1 MDSGHCEKPT
11 VSDAK
16 RVGPVNNFNRALPR
30 RTFLRGLGATM
41 ALPLLDSMV
50 PAASALGPSKPPV
63 RLGYVYTPNGIIGA
77 SEKSPRPFMWTP
89 RTVGADFEFSPTM
102 KALEPFR
109 EHINVFSGL
118 AQVNGRALG
127 DGPGDHARATA
138 TFLTGVHPRKT
149 GGADFR
155 LGISADQIAARELG
169 KYTQLSSLELGL
181 EPQPLAGN
189 CDSGYT
195 CAYMSM
201 SWRGP
206 TSPLPADINPRTVFE
221 RLFGDGDSTDP
232 KARMARLES
241 QRSVLDYVTSSL
253 TRLRMGLGAGDKR
266 KLEEYL
272 ESVRDIERR
281 VQLAE
286 DQNATLEL
294 PRIER
299 PSAIPDDYLQYSK
312 LMLDMMV
319 VAWQTDM
326 TRVASFMLGRDGSN
340 RAYREIGISDGH
352 HSISHHQGDPEKVE
366 KLIKID
372 ELHVGMFAYLL
383 KKLKETP
390 DGDGTLLDHSMV
402 LFGSSLSESN
412 IHTHD
417 DLPIVLAG
425 GAGGQLKGN
434 RHLVYHRETPLNNLF
449 LNMFDL
455 AGLPHIDAFG
465 DSTGRLTAL

>member
-1 MDSGHCEKPT
+1 MSISKH
-11 VSDAK
+11 
-16 RVGPVNNFNRALPR
+16 ALPR

-41 ALPLLDSMV
+41 ALPLLDSMRS
-50 PAASALGPSKPPV
+50 AASVASPATPPI

-77 SEKSPRPFMWTP
+77 CDKSPRPFMWTP
-89 RTVGADFEFSPTM
+89 KTTGANFEFSPTM

-109 EHINVFSGL
+109 DQINVFSGL

-155 LGISADQIAARELG
+155 LGISADQIAAKELG

-206 TSPLPADINPRTVFE
+206 TSPLPAEINPRTVFE

-232 KARMARLES
+232 SARMARLES
-241 QRSVLDYVTSSL
+241 QKSVLDYVSGTLS
-253 TRLRMGLGAGDKR
+253 RLRMTLGVGDKR

-281 VQLAE
+281 IQLAE
-286 DQNATLEL
+286 QQNATTVL
-294 PRIER
+294 PLIDR
-299 PSAIPDDYLQYSK
+299 PGAIPDDYMQYTK
-312 LMLDMMV
+312 LMIDMQV
-319 VAWQTDM
+319 AAWQTDM

-340 RAYREIGISDGH
+340 RSYREIGISDGH
-352 HSISHHQGDPEKVE
+352 HSISHHQGDAERIE
-366 KLIKID
+366 KLMKID
-372 ELHVGMFAYLL
+372 GLHVSMFAYLL
-383 KKLKETP
+383 EKLRNTP
-390 DGDGTLLDHSMV
+390 DGDGSLLDHSLV
-402 LFGSSLSESN
+402 LFGSSISESN

-425 GAGGQLKGN
+425 TAKGQIKGN
-434 RHLVYHRETPLNNLF
+434 RHLVYAKETPLNNLL

-455 AGLPHIDAFG
+455 AGVPHVDAFG
-465 DSTGRLTAL
+465 DSTGRLANL

>member
-1 MDSGHCEKPT
+1 
-11 VSDAK
+11 
-16 RVGPVNNFNRALPR
+16 L
-30 RTFLRGLGATM
+30 
-41 ALPLLDSMV
+41 ALPLLESMT
-50 PAASALGPSKPPV
+50 PRASALAASSTPT
-63 RLGYVYTPNGIIGA
+63 RLGYIYTPNGIIGA
-77 SEKSPRPFMWTP
+77 SDKSPRPFMWTP
-89 RTVGADFEFSPTM
+89 RTGGANFEFSPTM
-102 KALEPFR
+102 KALEPYR
-109 EHINVFSGL
+109 EQINVFSGL

-149 GGADFR
+149 GGADFQ
-155 LGISADQIAARELG
+155 LGISADQIAAKELG

-206 TSPLPADINPRTVFE
+206 TSPLPAEINPRTVFE
-221 RLFGDGDSTDP
+221 RLFGEGDSTDAA
-232 KARMARLES
+232 ARMARLEH
-241 QRSVLDYVTSSL
+241 QKSVLDYVSGSL
-253 TRLRMGLGAGDKR
+253 SRLRMRIGAGDKR

-272 ESVRDIERR
+272 DAVRDIERR
-281 VQLAE
+281 IQRAE
-286 DQNATLEL
+286 EQSATMLL
-294 PRIER
+294 PSIDR
-299 PSAIPDDYLQYSK
+299 PSAIPDDYEQYTT
-312 LMLDMMV
+312 LMIDMQV
-319 VAWQTDM
+319 AAWQTDM
-326 TRVASFMLGRDGSN
+326 TRVSSFMLGRDGSN

-366 KLIKID
+366 KLVKID
-372 ELHVGMFAYLL
+372 ELHVAMFAYLL

-402 LFGSSLSESN
+402 LFGSSISESN

-425 GAGGQLKGN
+425 GANGRLKGN
-434 RHLVYHRETPLNNLF
+434 RHLVYPRETPLNNL
-449 LNMFDL
+449 LLSMFDM
-455 AGLPHIDAFG
+455 AGLPHIDGFG
-465 DSTGRLTAL
+465 DSTGRLANV

>member
-1 MDSGHCEKPT
+1 M
-11 VSDAK
+11 
-16 RVGPVNNFNRALPR
+16 NNFNRTLPR

-41 ALPLLDSMV
+41 ALPLLDSMT
-50 PAASALGPSKPPV
+50 PRLSALAPAKSPV

-77 SEKSPRPFMWTP
+77 SDKSPRPFMWTP
-89 RTVGADFEFSPTM
+89 KTSGANFEFSPTM
-102 KALEPFR
+102 KPLEPFR
-109 EHINVFSGL
+109 EQLNVFSGL

-138 TFLTGVHPRKT
+138 TFLTGVHPYKT
-149 GGADFR
+149 GGADFN
-155 LGISADQIAARELG
+155 LGISADQIAAKEFG

-206 TSPLPADINPRTVFE
+206 TSPLPAEINPRTVFE
-221 RLFGDGDSTDP
+221 RLFGDDDSTDA
-232 KARMARLES
+232 KARMGRL
-241 QRSVLDYVTSSL
+241 QHQKSVLDYVTGSL
-253 TRLRMGLGAGDKR
+253 SRLSTRLGTSDKR

-272 ESVRDIERR
+272 EAVRDIERR
-281 VQLAE
+281 IQRAE
-286 DQNATLEL
+286 EQSTTIEL
-294 PRIER
+294 PHIER
-299 PSAIPDDYLQYSK
+299 PSAIPDDYEQYTK
-312 LMLDMMV
+312 LMIDMQV

-352 HSISHHQGDPEKVE
+352 HSISHHQNDPEKVD

-372 ELHVGMFAYLL
+372 ELHVSMFAYLL
-383 KKLKETP
+383 EKLKSTP
-390 DGDGTLLDHSMV
+390 DGDGTLLDHSLV

-425 GAGGQLKGN
+425 SANGQLKGN
-434 RHLVYHRETPLNNLF
+434 RHLVYSKETPLNNLF

-455 AGLPHIDAFG
+455 AGLPHVDGFG
-465 DSTGRLTAL
+465 DSTGRLKNL

>member
-1 MDSGHCEKPT
+1 MSALYHT
-11 VSDAK
+11 
-16 RVGPVNNFNRALPR
+16 LPR

-41 ALPLLDSMV
+41 ALPLLDSMA
-50 PAASALGPSKPPV
+50 PRSSAAAAATSPT

-77 SEKSPRPFMWTP
+77 SDKSPRPFMWTP
-89 RTVGADFEFSPTM
+89 KTTGANFEFSPTM

-109 EHINVFSGL
+109 DRLNAFSGL
-118 AQVNGRALG
+118 AQVTGRALG

-138 TFLTGVHPRKT
+138 TFLTGVHPYKT
-149 GGADFR
+149 GGADFH

-169 KYTQLSSLELGL
+169 KYTQLASLELGL

-206 TSPLPADINPRTVFE
+206 TSPLPAEINPRTVFE

-232 KARMARLES
+232 AARMIRLEH
-241 QRSVLDYVTSSL
+241 QKSVLDYVSASL
-253 TRLRMGLGAGDKR
+253 ARLRTSLGVGDTR

-272 ESVRDIERR
+272 EAVRDIERR
-281 VQLAE
+281 IELAE
-286 DQNATLEL
+286 RQNATIEL
-294 PRIER
+294 PHIER
-299 PSAIPDDYLQYSK
+299 PSAIPDDYLQYTK
-312 LMLDMMV
+312 LMVDMQV

-326 TRVASFMLGRDGSN
+326 TRVASLMLGRDGSN

-352 HSISHHQGDPEKVE
+352 HSISHHQGDAEKVD
-366 KLIKID
+366 KLVKID
-372 ELHVGMFAYLL
+372 ELHVAMFAYLL
-383 KKLKETP
+383 EKLQNTP
-390 DGDGTLLDHSMV
+390 DGDGTLLDHSLV
-402 LFGSSLSESN
+402 LFGSSISESN

-417 DLPIVLAG
+417 DLPILLAG
-425 GAGGQLKGN
+425 GANGRLKGN
-434 RHLVYHRETPLNNLF
+434 RHLVYRKETPLNNLF

-455 AGLPHIDAFG
+455 AGLPQVDGFG
-465 DSTGRLTAL
+465 DSTGRLTDL

>member
-1 MDSGHCEKPT
+1 MSAFTHP
-11 VSDAK
+11 
-16 RVGPVNNFNRALPR
+16 LLR
-30 RTFLRGLGATM
+30 RTFLRGLGATV
-41 ALPLLDSMV
+41 ALPLLDSISSAA
-50 PAASALGPSKPPV
+50 PARSSRPI
-63 RLGYVYTPNGIIGA
+63 RLGYVYTPNGIVGA
-77 SEKSPRPFMWTP
+77 CDKSPRPFMWTP
-89 RTVGADFEFSPTM
+89 KTAGANFEFSPTM

-109 EHINVFSGL
+109 EHLNVFSGL

-149 GGADFR
+149 GGADFQ
-155 LGISADQIAARELG
+155 LGVSADQIAAKELG
-169 KYTQLSSLELGL
+169 KYTQLASLELGL

-206 TSPLPADINPRTVFE
+206 TSPLPAEINPRAVFE

-232 KARMARLES
+232 AARLARLEY
-241 QRSVLDYVTSSL
+241 QKSVLDYVADSL
-253 TRLRMGLGAGDKR
+253 SRLRVRLGIGDKR

-272 ESVRDIERR
+272 EAVRDIERR
-281 VQLAE
+281 IQLTE
-286 DQNATLEL
+286 EQNLTLAVPYL
-294 PRIER
+294 DR
-299 PSAIPDDYLQYSK
+299 PGAVPDDYLQYTK
-312 LMLDMMV
+312 LMVDMQV
-319 VAWQTDM
+319 IAWQTDM
-326 TRVASFMLGRDGSN
+326 TRVASLMLGRDGSN

-352 HSISHHQGDPEKVE
+352 HSISHHQGDAERLD

-372 ELHVGMFAYLL
+372 GLHVAMFAYLL
-383 KKLKETP
+383 KRLQETP
-390 DGDGTLLDHSMV
+390 DGDGTLLDHSLV
-402 LFGSSLSESN
+402 LFGSSLCESN

-425 GAGGQLKGN
+425 TASGQVNGN
-434 RHLVYHRETPLNNLF
+434 RHLVYPKETPLNNLL

-455 AGLPHIDAFG
+455 AGLPHIDGFG
-465 DSTGRLTAL
+465 DSTGRLTSL

>member
-1 MDSGHCEKPT
+1 MTISNHP
-11 VSDAK
+11 
-16 RVGPVNNFNRALPR
+16 LPR

-41 ALPLLDSMV
+41 ALPLLDAMR
-50 PAASALGPSKPPV
+50 PAASTLAPSESPI
-63 RLGYVYTPNGIIGA
+63 RLGYVYTPNGIVGA
-77 SEKSPRPFMWTP
+77 CDKSPRPFMWTP
-89 RTVGADFEFSPTM
+89 KATGANFEFGPTM

-109 EHINVFSGL
+109 EHLNVVSGL
-118 AQVNGRALG
+118 AQVTGRALG

-138 TFLTGVHPRKT
+138 TFLTGVHPYKT

-155 LGISADQIAARELG
+155 LGISADQIAAKAFG

-206 TSPLPADINPRTVFE
+206 NSPLPAEINPRAVFE

-232 KARMARLES
+232 EVRARRLEK
-241 QRSVLDYVTSSL
+241 QKSVLDYVSGSL
-253 TRLRMGLGAGDKR
+253 TRLQQRLGAGDRR
-266 KLEEYL
+266 KIEEYL
-272 ESVRDIERR
+272 DAVRDIERR
-281 VQLAE
+281 IALAE
-286 DQNATLEL
+286 RQSRTLEVPVL
-294 PRIER
+294 DR
-299 PSAIPDDYLQYSK
+299 PGSVPDDYLQYSK
-312 LMLDMMV
+312 LMIDLQV
-319 VAWQTDM
+319 AAWQTDM

-352 HSISHHQGDPEKVE
+352 HSISHHQGDDERLD

-372 ELHVGMFAYLL
+372 ELHVSMFAYLL
-383 KKLKETP
+383 KRLQETR
-390 DGDGTLLDHSMV
+390 DGDGTLLDHSLV
-402 LFGSSLSESN
+402 VFGSSISESN

-425 GAGGQLKGN
+425 TANRQLAAN
-434 RHLVYHRETPLNNLF
+434 RHLVYPKETPLNNLF

-455 AGLPHIDAFG
+455 AGVSGVDGFG
-465 DSTGRLTAL
+465 DSTGRLQNL

>member
-1 MDSGHCEKPT
+1 MIRLND
-11 VSDAK
+11 
-16 RVGPVNNFNRALPR
+16 ALPR
-30 RTFLRGLGATM
+30 RTFLRGLGATL
-41 ALPLLDSMV
+41 ALPLLESMA
-50 PAASALGPSKPPV
+50 PRASAATAASSSPPT

-77 SEKSPRPFMWTP
+77 CDKSPRPFLWTP
-89 RTVGADFEFSPTM
+89 KTVGAGFEFSPTM

-109 EHINVFSGL
+109 EQINVFSGL

-149 GGADFR
+149 GGADFQ

-169 KYTQLSSLELGL
+169 KYTQLGSLELGL

-206 TSPLPADINPRTVFE
+206 TSPLPAEINPRTVFE
-221 RLFGDGDSTDP
+221 RLFGEGDSTDAA
-232 KARMARLES
+232 ARIARLEH
-241 QRSVLDYVTSSL
+241 QKSVLDYVTTSL
-253 TRLRMGLGAGDKR
+253 SRLRTKIGTRDRL
-266 KLEEYL
+266 KLDEYL
-272 ESVRDIERR
+272 EAVRDIERR
-281 VQLAE
+281 IQRAE
-286 DQNATLEL
+286 EQSATLRL
-294 PRIER
+294 PNIDR
-299 PSAIPDDYLQYSK
+299 PRAVPDDYAQYTS
-312 LMLDMMV
+312 LMIDMQVM
-319 VAWQTDM
+319 AWQTDM

-390 DGDGTLLDHSMV
+390 DGEGTLLDHSMV
-402 LFGSSLSESN
+402 LFGSSISESN

-425 GAGGQLKGN
+425 GASGRLQGN
-434 RHLVYHRETPLNNLF
+434 RHLVYPRETPLNNLF
-449 LNMFDL
+449 LNMFDM
-455 AGLPHIDAFG
+455 AGLPHIDGFG
-465 DSTGRLTAL
+465 DSTGRLTNL

>member
-1 MDSGHCEKPT
+1 MSTCYI
-11 VSDAK
+11 
-16 RVGPVNNFNRALPR
+16 LPR

-50 PAASALGPSKPPV
+50 PKVSAAGTSKPV
-63 RLGYVYTPNGIIGA
+63 RLGYVYTPNGIVGA

-89 RTVGADFEFSPTM
+89 KAAGANFEFSPTM
-102 KALEPFR
+102 KVLEPYR
-109 EHINVFSGL
+109 EHLNVFSGL
-118 AQVNGRALG
+118 AQLNGRALG

-149 GGADFR
+149 GGADFQ
-155 LGISADQIAARELG
+155 LGISADQIAAKELG
-169 KYTQLSSLELGL
+169 KYTQLASLELGL

-201 SWRGP
+201 SWRGA
-206 TSPLPADINPRTVFE
+206 TSPLPAEINPRTVFE

-232 KARMARLES
+232 RARMVRLES
-241 QRSVLDYVTSSL
+241 QKSVLDYVTGSL

-281 VQLAE
+281 IQLAE
-286 DQNATLEL
+286 DQNATIEL
-294 PRIER
+294 PHIVR
-299 PSAIPDDYLQYSK
+299 PSAIPDDYVQYTK
-312 LMLDMMV
+312 LMIDMQV

-326 TRVASFMLGRDGSN
+326 TRVASLMLGRDGSN

-352 HSISHHQGDPEKVE
+352 HSISHHQGDGE
-366 KLIKID
+366 KLDKLMKID
-372 ELHVGMFAYLL
+372 ELHVSMFAYLL
-383 KKLKETP
+383 DRLKATP
-390 DGDGTLLDHSMV
+390 DGDGTLLDHSLV

-425 GAGGQLKGN
+425 TANGQVKGN
-434 RHLVYHRETPLNNLF
+434 RHLVYSKETPLNNLF

-455 AGLPHIDAFG
+455 AGLPQIEGFG
-465 DSTGRLTAL
+465 DSTGRLTEI

>member
-1 MDSGHCEKPT
+1 M
-11 VSDAK
+11 
-16 RVGPVNNFNRALPR
+16 NNFNPTLPR

-41 ALPLLDSMV
+41 ALPLLDSMR
-50 PAASALGPSKPPV
+50 PAAAALAPSAPI

-77 SEKSPRPFMWTP
+77 CDKSPRPFMWTP
-89 RTVGADFEFSPTM
+89 KSAGANFEFSPTM

-109 EHINVFSGL
+109 EHLNVFSGL

-155 LGISADQIAARELG
+155 LGISADQIAAKELG
-169 KYTQLSSLELGL
+169 KYTQLASLELGL

-206 TSPLPADINPRTVFE
+206 TSPLPAEINPRSVFE
-221 RLFGDGDSTDP
+221 RLFGDGDSTDAA
-232 KARMARLES
+232 ARLARLES
-241 QRSVLDYVTSSL
+241 QKSVLDYVAGTLS
-253 TRLRMGLGAGDKR
+253 RLRMTLGNGDKR

-281 VQLAE
+281 IQLAE
-286 DQNATLEL
+286 AQSATMVL
-294 PRIER
+294 PHIDM
-299 PSAIPDDYLQYSK
+299 PGSVPDNYMEYTK
-312 LMLDMMV
+312 LMIDMQV

-340 RAYREIGISDGH
+340 R
-352 HSISHHQGDPEKVE
+352 
-366 KLIKID
+366 
-372 ELHVGMFAYLL
+372 
-383 KKLKETP
+383 
-390 DGDGTLLDHSMV
+390 DGTLLDHSLV
-402 LFGSSLSESN
+402 LFGSSISESN

-425 GAGGQLKGN
+425 TANGQLKGN
-434 RHLVYHRETPLNNLF
+434 RHLVYSKETPLNNLF

-455 AGLPHIDAFG
+455 AGLPHVEGFG
-465 DSTGRLTAL
+465 DSTGRLANL

>member
-1 MDSGHCEKPT
+1 MNLATH
-11 VSDAK
+11 
-16 RVGPVNNFNRALPR
+16 RLPR

-50 PAASALGPSKPPV
+50 PPLSAEGAIKSPV

-77 SEKSPRPFMWTP
+77 CDKSPRPFMWTP
-89 RTVGADFEFSPTM
+89 KTAGANFQFSPTM
-102 KALEPFR
+102 KVLEPYR
-109 EHINVFSGL
+109 DDINVFSGL
-118 AQVNGRALG
+118 AQVTGRALG

-138 TFLTGVHPRKT
+138 TFLTGVHPYKT
-149 GGADFR
+149 GGADFK
-155 LGISADQIAARELG
+155 LGISADQIAAKELG

-181 EPQPLAGN
+181 EAQPLAGN

-206 TSPLPADINPRTVFE
+206 TSPLPAEINPRAVFE
-221 RLFGDGDSTDP
+221 RLFGDGDSTDAQ
-232 KARMARLES
+232 ARMVRLEK
-241 QRSVLDYVTSSL
+241 QKSVLDYVTGSL
-253 TRLRMGLGAGDKR
+253 SRLRMTLGTGDKR

-272 ESVRDIERR
+272 EAVRDIERR
-281 VQLAE
+281 IQLAE
-286 DQNATLEL
+286 EQNAT
-294 PRIER
+294 IEI
-299 PSAIPDDYLQYSK
+299 PTIEKPTAIPDDYLQYTK
-312 LMLDMMV
+312 LMIDMQV

-352 HSISHHQGDPEKVE
+352 HSISHHQGDAERID

-372 ELHVGMFAYLL
+372 ELHVSMFAYLL
-383 KKLKETP
+383 EKLKSTP
-390 DGDGTLLDHSMV
+390 DGDGTLLDHSLV
-402 LFGSSLSESN
+402 LFGSSISESN

-425 GAGGQLKGN
+425 TANGQLKGN
-434 RHLVYHRETPLNNLF
+434 RHLVYTKETPLNNLF

-455 AGLPHIDAFG
+455 AGVPHVDGFG
-465 DSTGRLTAL
+465 DSTGRLTNL